1 MNAKAEYLLNRS
13 FIKYTVLAVIFSVP
27 LVLKSQFRE
36 TSGEF
41 GLSVINSYRNL
52 INTDN
57 NSTTQ
62 SAIKTRNDNERP
74 IISYGAQ
81 FNFRFPLMAR
91 LYLLAGFSYNR
102 QGFKYETD
110 VNTSEI
116 ALLVQKGFV
125 DSSALYNVPD
135 KIRTTY
141 LYHTVSM
148 PVQVAYSLPVMR
160 AFSLFGA
167 VGASVDWLVDRNKS
181 VNYYYQNN
189 REVKRMDYNAG
200 SFKKFN
206 FSYRWAI
213 GIQKLINDRDCIKLE
228 FSYQNNIRP
237 FNSDPVGEKLNQ
249 KGVALIYSFMLNR

>member
-1 MNAKAEYLLNRS
+1 MNSKADYLLNS
-13 FIKYTVLAVIFSVP
+13 LSIKSIVLAFIFLAP
-27 LVLKSQFRE
+27 AVLKSQFRE

-41 GLSVINSYRNL
+41 GISAFSSYRSL
-52 INTDN
+52 VNTGKS
-57 NSTTQ
+57 STTQ
-62 SAIKTRNDNERP
+62 SAINTRNDNERP

-81 FNFRFPLMAR
+81 FNFRLPLMAR

-102 QGFKYETD
+102 RGFKYETD
-110 VNTSEI
+110 VNASEV

-125 DSSALYNVPD
+125 DSSALDNIPD

-148 PVQVAYSLPVMR
+148 PVQVAYSLPVMNM
-160 AFSLFGA
+160 FSLFGA
-167 VGASVDWLVDRNKS
+167 VGASVDLLFDRNKN

-189 REVKRMDYNAG
+189 REVKRIDFSEG
-200 SFKKFN
+200 SYKKFN

-249 KGVALIYSFMLNR
+249 KGVALIYSFMLS